1 MNALTVVVTTL
12 MGLFSVVGAVP
23 DTVIET
29 GIRDQVE
36 QVETLSVRTDLATHH
51 QLLEGKIDRLRIAA
65 RGLYPLEDVR
75 IHVLDVETDTIDLN
89 LNELQ
94 DGDVVWDQP
103 LQAAVHVVLTQEDVT
118 QALRSPTVVDQLE
131 DMNIE
136 LFGGIVGGMQE
147 ADLSNPYIQFLD
159 DNRLSLGATLTQAET
174 GEQLVVQFT
183 TGLAVDQGTQLQ
195 FLEPELMANGVAFPS
210 ELTAQLIN
218 GFSQAYTLKT
228 LEDKGITTRLLKLDI
243 SEDALSIASF
253 VRIDSPPSDSNEVE

>member
-1 MNALTVVVTTL
+1 MNALTAVLTSL

-23 DTVIET
+23 DAVIET

-65 RGLYPLEDVR
+65 RGLYPIADLR
-75 IHVLDVETDTIDLN
+75 IHLLDVETDTLDLN
-89 LNELQ
+89 INELQ
-94 DGDVVWDQP
+94 DGEVVWDQP
-103 LQAAVHVVLTQEDVT
+103 LQVAVHLVLTQEDVT
-118 QALRSPTVVDQLE
+118 QALRSPTLVGQLE

-147 ADLSNPYIQFLD
+147 ADLSDPYIQFLD
-159 DNRLSLGATLTQAET
+159 DNRISLGATLTQAET

-183 TGLAVDQGTQLQ
+183 TGLAVVQGTQLQ

-210 ELTAQLIN
+210 QLTAQLIN

-228 LEDKGITTRLLKLDI
+228 LEDQGITARLLTLDI
-243 SEDALSIASF
+243 SKESLSIASF
-253 VRIDSPPSDSNEVE
+253 VRVDSPPSDANEVE